1 VTANLDKPLK
11 RELTISGQAY
21 VVTLSREGIK
31 LVLKAKRTGYEL
43 DSQSLVNGDA
53 ALADG
58 LNAMLA
64 KAPAPTARTR
74 PRTPAKTPARREPNA
89 CATP

>member
-1 VTANLDKPLK
+1 MTANLDKPLK

-31 LVLKAKRTGYEL
+31 LVLKGKRKGYEL
-43 DSQSLVNGDA
+43 DWESLVSGDA
-53 ALADG
+53 ALAAG
-58 LNAMLA
+58 LNAMA